1 MCRVLHVPL
10 TVVQVIWKKKK
21 KKFPNSVVELC
32 FFFFFRWSNCV
43 GYKDNVNYIILNNV
57 T

>member
-32 FFFFFRWSNCV
+32 FFFFLDGV
-43 GYKDNVNYIILNNV
+43 IVLDIKIMLIILF
-57 T
+57 